1 LLRKPDTMIGI
12 VIAAATKPFNINKTV
27 IETETTIGI
36 ETTIEM
42 ETEIGIATAGGVTVM
57 MIVIAE
63 TATVIL
69 MGEAVIMDAAVTETP
84 GNTAIRMA

>member
-1 LLRKPDTMIGI
+1 LLRKPDIMIGI
-12 VIAAATKPFNINKTV
+12 VMAAATKPFNINKTV
-27 IETETTIGI
+27 IET

-63 TATVIL
+63 TATIIL

-84 GNTAIRMA
+84 ANTAIKTA